1 MSIKEIAQKTGVS
14 PATVSRILNNPYH
27 KCLDES
33 VKERVWECA
42 IQMNYIPNTAAR
54 NLRLGRGIEQT
65 NNYCISISMSR
76 MDETQSDPFF
86 RELLHIVESEIH
98 KNACIL
104 DKVWYRPSFS
114 DARQCL
120 KIDIGQT
127 ISSMYRS
134 SSKPSDGILIVGKC
148 NQKVLK
154 EINKQYKNVVS
165 VNRNSTNYEVD
176 EVICDG
182 EKIAS
187 LAMEY
192 LIRLGHRDIGYV
204 GECQNEA
211 RYKGYLETLIKHNIP
226 LNESYVFETKQ
237 TELEGYKVMESM
249 ISSNQYPSGIYCA
262 NDITAIGMLKCLKK
276 YKRRRFTPSIVA
288 SDDIEEAQ
296 NITPMLTTVRL
307 PKDEM
312 GRLAISL
319 LLNRIRGEHTSVLR
333 MEFEGK
339 LIVRNSCEP
348 FIMTKR

>member
-1 MSIKEIAQKTGVS
+1 MSIKKIAQKTGVS
-14 PATVSRILNNPYH
+14 PATVSRILNNPNH
-27 KCLDES
+27 KCLNES

-42 IQMNYIPNTAAR
+42 VRMNYVPNTAAR
-54 NLRLGRGIEQT
+54 NLRLGMEAEKT
-65 NNYCISISMSR
+65 KNYCISILMSR

-86 RELLHIVESEIH
+86 RELLYIIESEIH
-98 KNACIL
+98 RNACIL

-114 DARQCL
+114 NAQQCM
-120 KIDIGQT
+120 KMDIRQT
-127 ISSMYRS
+127 ISNMYRS
-134 SSKPSDGILIVGKC
+134 SQKPSDGILIVGKC
-148 NQKVLK
+148 DRKVLK

-192 LIRLGHRDIGYV
+192 LIRLGHRNIGYV

-211 RYKGYLETLIKHNIP
+211 RYKGYLETLNKHNIP
-226 LNESYVFETKQ
+226 LNESYVFKTNQ
-237 TELEGYKVMESM
+237 TELEGYAVMENI
-249 ISSNQYPSGIYCA
+249 ISSNKFPSGIYCA

-276 YKRRRFTPSIVA
+276 YKRLRFTPSIVA

-296 NITPMLTTVRL
+296 NVAPMLTTVRL

-319 LLNRIRGEHTSVLR
+319 LLNRIRGDHTSVLR

-348 FIMTKR
+348 FTIIDR